1 MRFLVRFRQAAKM
14 TGVDATVK
22 VVERGRRRA
31 TEEGLA
37 DRLEFRQAEVLQSGL
52 PDAGADFV
60 WGEDAWCYVTDKAQL
75 IREAARMYIERKKRW
90 KDIFVFGEKQV
101 RRLRLSDRDVESEI
115 GAYRRSKRG
124 R

>member
-1 MRFLVRFRQAAKM
+1 MK
-14 TGVDATVK
+14 TGTVNISFQ
-22 VVERGRRRA
+22 
-31 TEEGLA
+31 EGLLRKIDETA
-37 DRLEFRQAEVLQSGL
+37 REESRSRSE
-52 PDAGADFV
+52 
-60 WGEDAWCYVTDKAQL
+60 L

-101 RRLRLSDRDVESEI
+101 VRLRLSESDVDSEI

>member
-1 MRFLVRFRQAAKM
+1 MLFMEVKAMK
-14 TGVDATVK
+14 TGTVYISFQ
-22 VVERGRRRA
+22 
-31 TEEGLA
+31 EGL
-37 DRLEFRQAEVLQSGL
+37 LRQIDQTAREESRSRS
-52 PDAGADFV
+52 
-60 WGEDAWCYVTDKAQL
+60 EL